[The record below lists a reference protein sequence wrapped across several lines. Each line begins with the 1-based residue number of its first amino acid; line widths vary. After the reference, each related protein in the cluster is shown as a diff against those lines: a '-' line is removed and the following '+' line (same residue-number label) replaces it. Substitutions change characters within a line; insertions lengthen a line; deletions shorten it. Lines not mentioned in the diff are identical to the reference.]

1 MPHYG
6 EAPSQIGSAPK
17 GSAPQPAGTLCAQ
30 VIGRPESLMT
40 DLLPPESAAD
50 FAALPHWTTL
60 SRRDGA
66 DQGARNG
73 KGWGL
78 RMEVQSFTA
87 GVLTIF

>member
-1 MPHYG
+1 
-6 EAPSQIGSAPK
+6 
-17 GSAPQPAGTLCAQ
+17 
-30 VIGRPESLMT
+30 MT
-40 DLLPPESAAD
+40 DLLPPDSAAD

-78 RMEVQSFTA
+78 RMEVRSLTA
-87 GVLTIF
+87 GVFKIF